1 MRTSPQ
7 RKIVTPEAMAQALR
21 DLRVAGRTIVQC
33 HGCFDIV
40 HPGHIRYLHFARQL
54 GDVLIV
60 SLTADGGVSKGLD
73 RPYIPQELRAENLA
87 ALEFVDWVVIDPRPT
102 ACELL
107 ALLQPDVYVKGRE
120 YAGNADPRF
129 VREREIVER
138 GGGRVVFH
146 SGDVVFSSTRLL
158 ESMAQDE
165 QLDEH
170 RLRSLCQRAGVDQRA
185 CHETLAAFVGVPVVV
200 AGDLLRERYVF
211 CDTTTAAGDAP
222 VLSLQQLGSTDYWGG
237 AAAVALQL
245 AALGAR
251 PTLVAAVG
259 ADDASMTVGD
269 ALAER
274 GVRSELF
281 PVRPALVDR
290 STYLADDTKL
300 FKVSDG
306 LSTPLDSSAERRVAA
321 ALARLA
327 DGARLMIW
335 CDCGY
340 GFITPGLL
348 AAARDAACRPAVVA
362 GCAHGPRSD
371 LRALRHADLLC
382 VTERQ
387 LRETMHD
394 MTSSLPAVAANLLHH
409 VRGRGLLVSLRKR
422 GLLTFTRH
430 CPPEHGETHPTGP
443 DAHRSPNREP
453 PSGDAERLK
462 SEFVPTLARHYVDLL
477 GSEQTILA
485 TAALTLA
492 VRSASPNTSPS
503 SATRAPARPS
513 ADSRPAISTPA
524 HASAATD
531 ERDASSTRALS
542 LAAYLAASAEALAV
556 GRIGG
561 APVRAAELE
570 KWCAHRAELRP
581 DQRFFPDA
589 ATIGD
594 LANLAPPMG
603 ASLAPAESM
612 RVNL

>member
-1 MRTSPQ
+1 MRASPQ
-7 RKIVTPEAMAQALR
+7 RKIVTPEAIAQALR
-21 DLRVAGRTIVQC
+21 ELRAAGRTIVQC

-60 SLTADGGVSKGLD
+60 SLTADGGVGKGLD

-87 ALEFVDWVVIDPRPT
+87 ALEFVDWVVIDPHPT

-120 YAGNADPRF
+120 YAGSADPRF
-129 VREREIVER
+129 LREREVVER

-170 RLRSLCQRAGVDQRA
+170 RLRSLCRRAGVDQHA
-185 CHETLAAFVGVPVVV
+185 CHETIAAFAGVPVVV

-211 CDTTTAAGDAP
+211 CDTTAAAGDAP
-222 VLSLQQLGSTDYWGG
+222 VLALQQLGSTDYWGG

-259 ADDASMTVGD
+259 ADDASLCVGE

-281 PVRPALVDR
+281 PVRPALIDR
-290 STYLADDTKL
+290 CTYLADDTKL

-335 CDCGY
+335 CDFGY
-340 GFITPGLL
+340 GFVTPGLL
-348 AAARDAACRPAVVA
+348 AAVRDAAGRPAVVA

-394 MTSSLPAVAANLLHH
+394 MTSSLPAVAANLLNH

-422 GLLTFTRH
+422 GLLTFNRH
-430 CPPEHGETHPTGP
+430 APPLGGDVPRT
-443 DAHRSPNREP
+443 DAAENGAHAGEP
-453 PSGDAERLK
+453 PTCDPERLK
-462 SEFVPTLARHYVDLL
+462 SEFVPTLARHYADLL

-492 VRSASPNTSPS
+492 VRGAPADGSASSESPS
-503 SATRAPARPS
+503 AAAAPAIQ
-513 ADSRPAISTPA
+513 PAA
-524 HASAATD
+524 HTSAAP
-531 ERDASSTRALS
+531 RDRDPSTTRALS

-556 GRIGG
+556 GRMGG
-561 APVRAAELE
+561 APVRASELE
-570 KWCAHRAELRP
+570 KWLAHRAELRP
-581 DQRFFPDA
+581 DPRFLPDA
-589 ATIGD
+589 ATIAD
-594 LANLAPPMG
+594 LAGLAPPVA
-603 ASLAPAESM
+603 ASVCADD
-612 RVNL
+612 RVRVGL